1 MKLLIDT
8 HVFIWVTTNSNLMSK
23 RAAALLAD
31 ADNEIHLSAVSA
43 YEIEFKRPRDVELQR
58 MPPDLSETLAFMGFH
73 WLPVTWEHASLAAR
87 LPLHHRDPWDRILI
101 AQSIVEDARLVSID
115 RQFSGYGVPLLW

>member
-8 HVFIWVTTNSNLMSK
+8 HVFIWVTTKSNLMSN

-31 ADNEIHLSAVSA
+31 TANEIYVSAVSA

-58 MPPDLSETLAFMGFH
+58 MPPDLS
-73 WLPVTWEHASLAAR
+73 
-87 LPLHHRDPWDRILI
+87 
-101 AQSIVEDARLVSID
+101 ID
-115 RQFSGYGVPLLW
+115 RQFSAYEAPVEW